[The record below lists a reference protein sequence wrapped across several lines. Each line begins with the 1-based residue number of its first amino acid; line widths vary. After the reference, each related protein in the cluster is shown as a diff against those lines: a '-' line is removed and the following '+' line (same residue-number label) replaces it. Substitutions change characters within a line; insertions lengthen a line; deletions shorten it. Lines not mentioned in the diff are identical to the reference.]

1 MVEIFGQK
9 NPENKNPFEKASGR
23 MDESK
28 RAWQYLERENREKDR
43 LSTLSPEDQKR
54 SASLQQDIKSLL
66 SNPRENLVKINTIVR
81 DSSQRLLLP
90 PALLKEVFEV
100 LRKIHAEE
108 IKNDLDRGDTA
119 AIKGFVVEELNQV
132 SQGYNELFK
141 NLQWHI
147 ETLPPLDPEAEN
159 IIYLQDEVRSAEKSV
174 KQLLKNINSVSQVPG
189 PLAQSIPPETMQQD
203 DRDDGSLVI
212 N

>member
-1 MVEIFGQK
+1 M
-9 NPENKNPFEKASGR
+9 
-23 MDESK
+23 
-28 RAWQYLERENREKDR
+28 
-43 LSTLSPEDQKR
+43 
-54 SASLQQDIKSLL
+54 QQNIKSLL

-141 NLQWHI
+141 NLQGHI

-159 IIYLQDEVRSAEKSV
+159 IMYLQDEVRSAEKSV

-189 PLAQSIPPETMQQD
+189 PLAQSMPPEPIQQD
-203 DRDDGSLVI
+203 NRDDGSFVI